1 MEIVFNRLK
10 KTDYKGFCD
19 DVCEIFSIAVIET
32 FGKPED
38 GKDIIS
44 SNEILE
50 IVLDPGCETYAVYA
64 DGVKVG
70 GISIKPDT
78 ATLHNSAELFYIYP
92 EYHGKGL
99 GYQIWHAIEILYP
112 NTKVWR
118 LITPY
123 FEKRNIHFYVNK
135 CGFKIVEFFNKAHV
149 DPARSLTGEAC
160 HDEYFIFEKVM

>member
-64 DGVKVG
+64 DGVG
-70 GISIKPDT
+70 AS
-78 ATLHNSAELFYIYP
+78 LWIY
-92 EYHGKGL
+92 
-99 GYQIWHAIEILYP
+99 
-112 NTKVWR
+112 T
-118 LITPY
+118 
-123 FEKRNIHFYVNK
+123 
-135 CGFKIVEFFNKAHV
+135 IVYTE
-149 DPARSLTGEAC
+149 RSST
-160 HDEYFIFEKVM
+160 